1 MKRIDVSYLLKQKI
15 KGHSYKSEE
24 KQIDL
29 NEQNQTNFNSK
40 SSEFVLTKEIL

>member
-29 NEQNQTNFNSK
+29 NEESNTNISNK
-40 SSEFVLTKEIL
+40 KHEFVLTKNIL